1 MNDPL
6 IYEQPLNE
14 RVRTL
19 LRIEYL
25 FNRID
30 HHSVSS
36 DAWDTRLTVSL
47 LIELNELLK
56 RSDIKAEL
64 TKELERHQSILNALQ
79 SDPRVDKVR
88 LKKVLGGVSEALS
101 ALRDEDF
108 QPGALLN
115 SDELITS
122 IKQRNSVAGGACN
135 FDLPGY
141 HHWLNKPAKTTQ
153 RHLREWQEDFLS
165 VRTGTILALN
175 IIRSNANP
183 SKETAT
189 GGAFQKSIET
199 TATSQLIR
207 IILPRDSDCFPEIS
221 GGKHRFSVRFMQQT
235 LTADRPVQSEEDI
248 EFELHFCVL

>member
-25 FNRID
+25 FDRIG
-30 HHSVSS
+30 HHSESS
-36 DAWDTRLTVSL
+36 DAWDARFTVSL

-64 TKELERHQSILNALQ
+64 TKELERHQSVLSALQ

-88 LKKVLGGVSEALS
+88 LKKVLGDVSETLS
-101 ALRDEDF
+101 GLRDKDF
-108 QPGALLN
+108 EPGALLN
-115 SDELITS
+115 SDELISS
-122 IKQRNSVAGGACN
+122 IKQRDSVAGGACN
-135 FDLPGY
+135 FDLPAY
-141 HHWLNKPAKTTQ
+141 HYWLNKPAKTRQ

-165 VRTGTILALN
+165 IRKGTILALN

-183 SKETAT
+183 SRETAT

-199 TATSQLIR
+199 TTTSQLIR
-207 IILPRDSDCFPEIS
+207 ILLPRDSEYFPEIS

-235 LTADRPVQSEEDI
+235 LTADRSVQSGEDV